1 MKKFFKK
8 LAIFALPLVALN
20 IVFFIYIEKTYVN
33 KYKKPDLSY
42 DKFLI
47 ADSHGEYM
55 GPSLEKYGIYN
66 FSYSSDSYFDMK
78 RKVKYLLEENKNL
91 KTIYITAD
99 DHTLSQYRERS
110 DNRARSLIFAG
121 REDFDSGYDYFVQKY
136 LSRYI
141 VFFNPNHAEYLFAMA
156 KAELYKIV
164 KKDEVKMAR
173 MKNWSLLNEDKRNA
187 NSVKRMHTQFDAPT
201 ASKILKSNLID
212 IVNMC
217 REKGVEVVG
226 IKYPLSGDFLNVVGD
241 KSYGAA
247 SVLDSLN
254 VKVHDYKNVFKDRDD
269 YFSDQDHVNAEGA
282 KAFALKLMEAKQ

>member
-8 LAIFALPLVALN
+8 LAIFALPLVVLN

-33 KYKKPDLSY
+33 KYKRPDLSY

-55 GPSLEKYGIYN
+55 GPSLEKYGIFN

-78 RKVKYLLEENKNL
+78 RKVKYLLAENKNL
-91 KTIYITAD
+91 KAIYITAD

-110 DNRARSLIFAG
+110 DNRARSLVFTG
-121 REDFDSGYDYFVQKY
+121 QEDFDSNYDYFIQKY

-156 KAELYKIV
+156 KAEIYKIV

-173 MKNWSLLNEDKRNA
+173 MKNWALLSEDKRIA
-187 NSVKRMHTQFDAPT
+187 NSVKRMHTQFDAPA
-201 ASKILKSNLID
+201 ASKTLNNDLID
-212 IVNMC
+212 IVKMC
-217 REKGVEVVG
+217 RERNVEVIG
-226 IKYPLSGDFLNVVGD
+226 IKYPLSGDFLDVVDD

-247 SVLDSLN
+247 NLLDSLG
-254 VKVHDYKNVFKDRDD
+254 VKVHDYKHVFKDRDD
-269 YFSDQDHVNAEGA
+269 YFSDQDHVNGNGA
-282 KAFALKLMEAKQ
+282 KAFAQKLMESK